1 MRLRYGL
8 DDRPPAA
15 GTTFYGLQWLAMS
28 LPFVV
33 IVGTVAAGH
42 DGAAGGAAVLY
53 LQKATFATGLMLLSQ
68 AFLGHR
74 LTLVAGPS
82 TALLMGILG
91 SRSTP
96 DAVYT
101 AIGVCG
107 LMLAALS
114 AGGLFIFLRGL
125 FTPRV
130 TATVLL
136 LIAFTMTPTIAR
148 LLTSGSGGS
157 AAGRLGYSSCLVATL
172 FVAHRLLPAA
182 ARSLLILAGMAAGS
196 AGYLALFGSGMGL
209 APLPW
214 FAGFFSGFTTP
225 VLDPGAVFA
234 FLFCFLALS
243 VNEIGSAQAVAP
255 LLAPDGME
263 GRIKRGMTVT
273 GLVNGAAGFLG
284 VIGPVDYSLSPG
296 VIAASGCGSRFP
308 LIPAGGM
315 LVLVSLSPALL
326 GVAGAIPP
334 AVVGAILVYTLAG
347 QVAAGMNVALGS
359 GGFAFED
366 GLVIGLPVL
375 AGTVAALLPPESLVG
390 IPPVLRSVAGNG
402 FVAGVVAV
410 LLLDRLFSRK
420 G

>member
-1 MRLRYGL
+1 MKLRYGL

-15 GTTFYGLQWLAMS
+15 GTALYALQWLAMS

-33 IVGTVAAGH
+33 IVGSVAAGH
-42 DGAAGGAAVLY
+42 EGATGGAVTLY
-53 LQKATFATGLMLLSQ
+53 LQKATFVTGLMLLSQ

-91 SRSTP
+91 SRSAP

-101 AIGVCG
+101 AI
-107 LMLAALS
+107 A
-114 AGGLFIFLRGL
+114 AGGLLLAGLSAAGLFGFLRGL

-148 LLTSGSGGS
+148 LLAAGSGGS
-157 AAGRLGYSSCLVATL
+157 AAGRLGYSSCFVAGL
-172 FVAHRLLPAA
+172 FVAHRFLPVG

-196 AGYLALFGSGMGL
+196 AGYLALFGTGAAQ
-209 APLPW
+209 APQPL
-214 FAGFFSGFTTP
+214 FATFLSGFTTP
-225 VLDPGAVFA
+225 VLDPGAIFA

-243 VNEIGSAQAVAP
+243 VNGIGSAQAVSP

-263 GRIKRGMTVT
+263 GRIRRGMTVT

-308 LIPAGGM
+308 LIPAAGM
-315 LVLVSLSPALL
+315 LILASLSPALL
-326 GVAGAIPP
+326 GIAVAIPP
-334 AVVGAILVYTLAG
+334 AVVGSILVYTLAG
-347 QVAAGMNVALGS
+347 QVAAGMNVAFGS
-359 GGFAFED
+359 GRFAFED

-375 AGTVAALLPPESLVG
+375 AGTVTALLPPESLEG
-390 IPPVLRSVAGNG
+390 IPPFLRAVAGNG

-410 LLLDRLFSRK
+410 LLLDRLFSRN